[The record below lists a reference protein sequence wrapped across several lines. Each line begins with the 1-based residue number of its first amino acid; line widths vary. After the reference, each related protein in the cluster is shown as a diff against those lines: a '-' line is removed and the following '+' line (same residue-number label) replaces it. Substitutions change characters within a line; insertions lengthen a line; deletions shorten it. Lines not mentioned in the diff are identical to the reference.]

1 MPAKRTGLDDRKVAK
16 KDEQLDMIGVLKQKS
31 CITSHCISCYY
42 WGALKDV
49 KMSSLHLN
57 IIAAGTA
64 ARKYSMMNPIKSIN
78 NYIKTRMEKVG

>member
-1 MPAKRTGLDDRKVAK
+1 ML
-16 KDEQLDMIGVLKQKS
+16 IQK
-31 CITSHCISCYY
+31 ILAID

-49 KMSSLHLN
+49 KISFLHLN

-78 NYIKTRMEKVG
+78 NIKTRIEKVG